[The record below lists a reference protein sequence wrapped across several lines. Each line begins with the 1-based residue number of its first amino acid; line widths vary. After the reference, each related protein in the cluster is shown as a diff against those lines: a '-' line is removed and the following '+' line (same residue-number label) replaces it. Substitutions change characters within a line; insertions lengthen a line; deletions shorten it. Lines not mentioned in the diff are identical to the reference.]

1 MKCVELDD
9 DPHGKGAEDFSF
21 GSGSTPKRPTLQP
34 TVNKSDIRKEVLVGT
49 RLLADCPMTFHTESS
64 ESSISTSTSTSTSTT
79 TLSPFKPAKLAVAC
93 EQFDP
98 MHLVECDTDI
108 DNVPPGGWPKGASP
122 PYLQVAAALDEVIA
136 TRSRIMKDNIP
147 HKCMTY
153 IAMFPYLNCYLLSFS
168 IYSFDI

>member
-1 MKCVELDD
+1 METNWACRTCTFLNEQPERCEMCGTGRTIPTAKVQ
-9 DPHGKGAEDFSF
+9 KTISSFF
-21 GSGSTPKRPTLQP
+21 GSGSTPKRQRTLQP

-98 MHLVECDTDI
+98 MDLVECDIDI

-136 TRSRIMKDNIP
+136 TRSRIMKDNIL
-147 HKCMTY
+147 T
-153 IAMFPYLNCYLLSFS
+153 NV
-168 IYSFDI
+168 